1 MPSLPGLRSRG
12 GLTILPCY
20 LQPSTSNRTCEPPRH
35 ANADFSIIER
45 RPPRFMIL
53 AQSNQHGPKWH
64 ESQECAV
71 PSLPPPCAHMLMRS
85 SAPAPS
91 QKRDSKP
98 LGDLF
103 ESLEDVTSPK
113 LKPDVKS
120 SLPVVKKPG
129 SWDSENGNG
138 MSFTCQICCIRQPS
152 NNSQAKRRQTAPLWS
167 SDLPRTSQK
176 PSKPADP

>member
-1 MPSLPGLRSRG
+1 MRALCSYL
-12 GLTILPCY
+12 ILP
-20 LQPSTSNRTCEPPRH
+20 LKPVDLTPSRY
-35 ANADFSIIER
+35 
-45 RPPRFMIL
+45 MISVRS
-53 AQSNQHGPKWH
+53 AQYGSKRD
-64 ESQECAV
+64 ESQECAL
-71 PSLPPPCAHMLMRS
+71 PYDPPPCAHMLTRC

-129 SWDSENGNG
+129 SWDSESGNG
-138 MSFTCQICCIRQPS
+138 MIFSHV
-152 NNSQAKRRQTAPLWS
+152 KRI
-167 SDLPRTSQK
+167 
-176 PSKPADP
+176 